1 MRLKPPNLGRELA
14 QTLPIWVEMCK
25 FSLGYIPYG
34 DAPPFVC
41 PELALV
47 RFELFSGVLALK
59 GAHKS
64 SLSLSTLVPLRA
76 GV

>member
-1 MRLKPPNLGRELA
+1 M
-14 QTLPIWVEMCK
+14 QTLPIWEEMRK

-41 PELALV
+41 PELALA
-47 RFELFSGVLALK
+47 RFEPLSGALALK

-64 SLSLSTLVPLRA
+64 LSSLSTLVPLRA

>member
-1 MRLKPPNLGRELA
+1 MR
-14 QTLPIWVEMCK
+14 K

-41 PELALV
+41 PELALA
-47 RFELFSGVLALK
+47 RFEPLSGALALK

-64 SLSLSTLVPLRA
+64 LSSLSTLVPLRA